1 MSKSDIYD
9 SNFIKATYE
18 NLESARIILP
28 IIFKYFTPKN
38 IIDVGSGGGSW
49 LKAANELGIATL
61 TGIEGSWITKDKL
74 LLEKIELI
82 THDLENVLPFYGKYD
97 MAISL
102 EVAEHL
108 PENRGKS
115 FISDLCELSPVVL
128 FSAAIPYQGGDN
140 HINEQWQS
148 YWYGLFKEN
157 NFVGIDLIRPQI
169 WENINV
175 KSWYKQNCML
185 YIHESKTLLF
195 KNLEKSNFPLNIVH
209 EEIFNIRPKYFSIK
223 PFYPKKGINI
233 IIKRGIILLFVILL
247 FAVYLKL
254 YI

>member
-1 MSKSDIYD
+1 
-9 SNFIKATYE
+9 
-18 NLESARIILP
+18 
-28 IIFKYFTPKN
+28 
-38 IIDVGSGGGSW
+38 
-49 LKAANELGIATL
+49 
-61 TGIEGSWITKDKL
+61 
-74 LLEKIELI
+74 
-82 THDLENVLPFYGKYD
+82 

-175 KSWYKQNCML
+175 KPWYKQNCML

-195 KNLEKSNFPLNIVH
+195 KNLEKFNFPLNIVH
-209 EEIFNIRPKYFSIK
+209 EEIFNIRPEYFSIK
-223 PFYPKKGINI
+223 PFHPKKGINI

>member
-1 MSKSDIYD
+1 M
-9 SNFIKATYE
+9 
-18 NLESARIILP
+18 
-28 IIFKYFTPKN
+28 
-38 IIDVGSGGGSW
+38 
-49 LKAANELGIATL
+49 
-61 TGIEGSWITKDKL
+61 

-82 THDLENVLPFYGKYD
+82 THDLKNVLPFYGKYD

-115 FISDLCELSPVVL
+115 FISDLCELSSVVL

-195 KNLEKSNFPLNIVH
+195 KNLEKFNFPLNIVH
-209 EEIFNIRPKYFSIK
+209 EEIFNIRPEYFSMVRTSEPDLLDSPFDVYGLAIQDRLLSGTKSKLQLTPAPK
-223 PFYPKKGINI
+223 PRLVPQFPNRRLPIQ
-233 IIKRGIILLFVILL
+233 RGR
-247 FAVYLKL
+247 
-254 YI
+254 